1 MLEEGLMLGEGPD
14 AGAGTSYAG
23 LGSDAGEVLMLD

>member
-14 AGAGTSYAG
+14 AGVGTSDAG
-23 LGSDAGEVLMLD
+23 QGLMLGEVLMLD